1 VITALAAERASRLK
15 GRRPSRLPAGEIEP
29 EPVPITRATAIGVDP
44 FPDDASAREWL
55 DRCRGRGDH
64 GAEEVAVALAHVN
77 RAIAAYRV
85 CAADPLAHRVS
96 REQAVRVRLGYG
108 TGPGLVDGAW
118 KDAYVIPREHGGSRR
133 ARRRMLAPE
142 EEMAGMLTGRR
153 PPAWPSEELLLRARG
168 DLDDDRPVE
177 AALQARAAVEALAAE
192 VAREGEGA
200 AIGAHAETAATVA
213 RAALAGGLDDAQRTQ
228 LEELVVTLERAV
240 RRRRYSEPG

>member
-1 VITALAAERASRLK
+1 MIAALAAERGSRLK
-15 GRRPSRLPAGEIEP
+15 ARRPSRLAAGEVGP

-44 FPDDASAREWL
+44 FPDDDAAREWL

-64 GAEEVAVALAHVN
+64 GAQEVAVALAHVN
-77 RAIAAYRV
+77 RAVAAYRV
-85 CAADPLAHRVS
+85 CATDPDANRVS
-96 REQAVRVRLGYG
+96 REQAIRVRLGYG

-118 KDAYVIPREHGGSRR
+118 KDAYLIPPEHGTSRR

-192 VAREGEGA
+192 LEREGEG
-200 AIGAHAETAATVA
+200 GAVRSHADTAARLA
-213 RAALAGGLDDAQRTQ
+213 RAALAAALDDQQRTE
-228 LEELVVTLERAV
+228 LEDLVVTLERAV
-240 RRRRYSEPG
+240 RRRRYSESG